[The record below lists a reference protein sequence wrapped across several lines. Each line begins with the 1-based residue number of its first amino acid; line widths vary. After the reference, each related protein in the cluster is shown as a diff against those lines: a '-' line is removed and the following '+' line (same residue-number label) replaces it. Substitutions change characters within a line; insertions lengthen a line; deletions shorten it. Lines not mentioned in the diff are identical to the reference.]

1 MYYFPKKLGG
11 PNALLAPP
19 FHSLGGPWPPW
30 PPPWRTP
37 WHEVIT
43 TFKRVQNI
51 RSFPTRKY
59 STSKLV
65 TLFEFIS

>member
-37 WHEVIT
+37 WFMCIMYPIEHLINLPSNLLRTNMLSFSIIT
-43 TFKRVQNI
+43 K
-51 RSFPTRKY
+51 
-59 STSKLV
+59 
-65 TLFEFIS
+65 